1 MTWKHNLSVYFGSRI
16 DNESKNL
23 EVFLD
28 FENTNE
34 PQLIAHAQLNLCS
47 NMAHVQILEK
57 QRKKLNDL
65 CINGYDIEQAI
76 EEREITSNR
85 ILIK

>member
-1 MTWKHNLSVYFGSRI
+1 MILKNNLSVYFGSRI
-16 DNESKNL
+16 DDESKNC

-28 FENTNE
+28 FENTGKDE
-34 PQLIAHAQLNLCS
+34 LIAHAQLNLCS

-57 QRKKLNDL
+57 HRKKLKDLSIND
-65 CINGYDIEQAI
+65 YDIELAI
-76 EEREITSNR
+76 EEREITWNR

>member
-1 MTWKHNLSVYFGSRI
+1 MTVYFGKQI
-16 DNESKNL
+16 DNESKNC

-28 FENTNE
+28 FGNTGKE
-34 PQLIAHAQLNLCS
+34 ELIAHAQLNLCS

-57 QRKKLNDL
+57 HRKKLNDL
-65 CINGYDIEQAI
+65 SINGYDIEQAI
-76 EEREITSNR
+76 EEREITWNR

>member
-1 MTWKHNLSVYFGSRI
+1 MENFTVYFTNQI
-16 DNESKNL
+16 DRESKAL
-23 EVFLD
+23 EVFLKD
-28 FENTNE
+28 E
-34 PQLIAHAQLNLCS
+34 LIAHAQLNLCS

-65 CINGYDIEQAI
+65 SINGYDIEVAI
-76 EEREITSNR
+76 EDREISHNR